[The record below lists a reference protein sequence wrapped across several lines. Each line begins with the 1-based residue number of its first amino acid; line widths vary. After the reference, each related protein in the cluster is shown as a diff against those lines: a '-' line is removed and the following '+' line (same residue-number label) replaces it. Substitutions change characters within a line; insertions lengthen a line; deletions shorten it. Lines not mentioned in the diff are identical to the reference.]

1 MLYPKNMNINNEYAQ
16 LNFEEVKPLNN
27 VKICDKFEKNNS
39 DNNDINLSQKNKIDK
54 TNKFLKNEI
63 IKFKMDIDEDNDKN
77 EINDI
82 LKA

>member
-54 TNKFLKNEI
+54 TNKFLKTEI

-82 LKA
+82 LN